1 MAFAIPLAMVATA
14 VGAGIQAYGQYQQG
28 QAQKASYNY
37 QAGVGQQLAGAL
49 QTRANVEEAV
59 GYQRS
64 QIAGYRGAEEVS
76 AQNVFEGAKGVS
88 LTGPSAT
95 GIRASQ
101 IAKAQYG
108 ERTAVFDA
116 AQAAYGQRFEA
127 SEKLAGAG
135 LDVMAAREA
144 GIAGDI
150 SAAGTAI
157 GGLGK
162 VVSMGAAPG
171 GPFAPTAAGGSQA
184 VSSKWYS

>member
-1 MAFAIPLAMVATA
+1 MARGEIRRSRARLRSILYREEVMAFAIPLAMVATA

-88 LTGPSAT
+88 LTG
-95 GIRASQ
+95 
-101 IAKAQYG
+101 
-108 ERTAVFDA
+108 
-116 AQAAYGQRFEA
+116 
-127 SEKLAGAG
+127 
-135 LDVMAAREA
+135 
-144 GIAGDI
+144 
-150 SAAGTAI
+150 
-157 GGLGK
+157 
-162 VVSMGAAPG
+162 
-171 GPFAPTAAGGSQA
+171 
-184 VSSKWYS
+184 